1 MKKIRPNKNTWYNW
15 LINYIPESI
24 RKSARGSKDKIAS
37 LFKGNPPKQTVYRRG
52 KTLSKPKKRSKPKIK
67 KTKQNFYERLI
78 KNRLIRDIRILFEQD
93 ERRLL

>member
-37 LFKGNPPKQTVYRRG
+37 LFKANPPKQTVHRRG
-52 KTLSKPKKRSKPKIK
+52 KTLSKPKKLSKPKIK
-67 KTKQNFYERLI
+67 KQNKTFM
-78 KNRLIRDIRILFEQD
+78 KD
-93 ERRLL
+93 